1 MLLRLSLLLTAPRLH
16 RLPRASRN
24 QLPRASRNQPVTRKN
39 LRPHRTSGSPR
50 PGRTGELNSA
60 GDLAPCIPRWELG
73 RPLPGC
79 PKGGVYQLSR
89 VIPLTRRRPHPGGTR
104 CRPQARTRTGARARI
119 QLLPRVTGLLKA
131 ATLQVAAFPEE
142 ARAVAEAGTAVAGAG
157 GTATGAGGGTGGRT
171 ASGAAGGGR
180 V

>member
-1 MLLRLSLLLTAPRLH
+1 MLLRLSLLLAAPRLH

-24 QLPRASRNQPVTRKN
+24 QPVARRN
-39 LRPHRTSGSPR
+39 LRPHRAGGSPR
-50 PGRTGELNSA
+50 PGRSGELNSA
-60 GDLAPCIPRWELG
+60 GDLAPHIPRWELG

-79 PKGGVYQLSR
+79 PKGGVYQLPR
-89 VIPLTRRRPHPGGTR
+89 VIPLTQRRPHPGGTL

-142 ARAVAEAGTAVAGAG
+142 ARAVAEVAAAGTAA
-157 GTATGAGGGTGGRT
+157 
-171 ASGAAGGGR
+171 AAGGGGGPGTGGGGGPGGR
-180 V
+180 